1 MNIWTQ
7 KRRSIHLDTKS
18 WNNRIYGNY
27 QYSGSVTFLYGSGSL
42 DPYHT
47 SAKRI
52 RIRTLVH
59 LRLFSKIKSHK
70 EVTQQWKSR
79 FFL

>member
-1 MNIWTQ
+1 MNIWPQ

-18 WNNRIYGNY
+18 WINRIYGNY

-52 RIRTLVH
+52 RIGTLVH
-59 LRLFSKIKSHK
+59 LHHSSKIKINK
-70 EVTQQWKSR
+70 EVTEQ
-79 FFL
+79 